1 MSKGSSRRP
10 TDDEKFVVN
19 FDRIFNN
26 KKENADGSESN
37 TENAKKIERKRR
49 ISSRAS
55 RGKVERI
62 CKD

>member
-1 MSKGSSRRP
+1 M
-10 TDDEKFVVN
+10 VVVKKQLKN
-19 FDRIFNN
+19 NN

-49 ISSRAS
+49 VSSRAS